1 MCYIVAMQIITSSDN
16 PRVKYYASLHDRKT
30 ARKEGVVFLEGTR
43 LCEDALSSGA
53 IPAAAVSTE
62 DMYGRVSS
70 LCAGFCSVDVVSD
83 SCFSKI
89 ASTVNPQ
96 GMAIVV
102 KTPPRYR
109 DIPFRGDGN
118 DIYAVLENVQDP
130 GNLGTIIR
138 MADAFD
144 FTAVIITS
152 GTCDPYNEKVLRA
165 SMGSVW
171 HIPLI
176 AVRSMEEVF
185 SFCKIN
191 NITTY
196 AMHLKGDELKTG
208 SLVLPAAYMIGNEG
222 NGLSDYAA
230 SGCSC
235 LLKIPMPGRAESLN
249 AASAA
254 SIIGFCLSS
263 SRK

>member
-1 MCYIVAMQIITSSDN
+1 
-16 PRVKYYASLHDRKT
+16 
-30 ARKEGVVFLEGTR
+30 
-43 LCEDALSSGA
+43 
-53 IPAAAVSTE
+53 
-62 DMYGRVSS
+62 
-70 LCAGFCSVDVVSD
+70 
-83 SCFSKI
+83 
-89 ASTVNPQ
+89 
-96 GMAIVV
+96 
-102 KTPPRYR
+102 
-109 DIPFRGDGN
+109 
-118 DIYAVLENVQDP
+118 
-130 GNLGTIIR
+130 

-254 SIIGFCLSS
+254 SIIGFASAVRENRLICQKRAGCCSSNFKMLFHRILSS
-263 SRK
+263 IQSSCAPFAPFFEPVRI